1 MRDIVATIQADQYRL
16 ITHAPD
22 TPLVIQG
29 GPGTGKT
36 AVGLHR
42 ASWLLYTQRESL
54 EQRGVLVIG
63 PNRTFMEY
71 VSHVLPALG
80 EDAVEQRAVG
90 ELVDGVEPQRRDPP
104 DVARLKADLR
114 LVEVI
119 ANAAELRLESAPQE
133 LVLRLE
139 GSFVS
144 VRSARSR
151 GCSPRRA
158 HGAA

>member
-1 MRDIVATIQADQYRL
+1 M
-16 ITHAPD
+16 
-22 TPLVIQG
+22 
-29 GPGTGKT
+29 
-36 AVGLHR
+36 
-42 ASWLLYTQRESL
+42 
-54 EQRGVLVIG
+54 LVIG

-104 DVARLKADLR
+104 EVARLKADLR

-119 ANAAELRLESAPQE
+119 ARAAELRLESAPEE

-144 VRSARSR
+144 VREREIRELLAAARARS
-151 GCSPRRA
+151 SAPRRPRA
-158 HGAA
+158 SGSA